1 MAASRGIRTHRRIA
15 FVGIGVVAALVA
27 AACGGGSKKATTS
40 TTETTA
46 AGQATET
53 STTLAEGTTAP
64 GETTTTGPAA
74 TGGGPATTTTAKASG
89 STKKATTAT
98 TARTTKQTLAS
109 GINNVV
115 GGGTTTAPQANV
127 QVGGTFTYLN
137 ASDPA
142 TVDADLLGTSVPSDG
157 VTGAALYDTLMYFN
171 KAGQVTPQTAE
182 SLTST
187 DGLVWTLKL
196 RPNIK
201 FTDGTP
207 YDAAAVKFNFA
218 RIGDPA
224 TKAQNAAF
232 VSSIDHMD
240 VVDAQTLKI
249 TLKAKSGVF
258 PNSVVPIGFVG
269 SPTAI
274 QKDPNAFANNPI
286 GAGPFMFKSWVRN
299 SAMTLVR
306 NPNYWNAPEPYLDQ
320 LIIKPIQD
328 EAQRV
333 NTLNAGQ
340 AQMLWTR
347 VPTSKATAEG
357 AGMSANAL
365 ITNGGTNAYFNT
377 TTAPFKDQRVRE
389 AVVRAIDRAAYANI
403 VNQNAAPPINS
414 IFSEQS
420 PFYDQS
426 LSQFPYDPTKAQQ
439 LFDAAAADLG
449 GPVTFE
455 ISGFAVQTQQTQAEY
470 MQGVLRNY
478 RNVKVTVQTY
488 AIAAGTQKLNSRDFQ
503 MMLAGNYFID
513 PEPAFTSRYV
523 CTANPNSTGWCDSN
537 FDADVN
543 TEKSTLDPNQRI
555 SALKDAQRI
564 FYAAAP
570 SIYYD
575 RGYSWMMTAPQVQNF
590 NFVNDGWVLFDRIW
604 LKTH

>member
-1 MAASRGIRTHRRIA
+1 MARTNGTFRA
-15 FVGIGVVAALVA
+15 AMAGIGIAIALVA
-27 AACGGGSKKATTS
+27 AACGGGSKKSTTANPSATS
-40 TTETTA
+40 TTEQGAETTTSLS
-46 AGQATET
+46 TET
-53 STTLAEGTTAP
+53 TLGTGTTTAP
-64 GETTTTGPAA
+64 GGV
-74 TGGGPATTTTAKASG
+74 S
-89 STKKATTAT
+89 TTAT
-98 TARTTKQTLAS
+98 TAKSSGGSSSKKVTTTTAARTKQTLAS

-115 GGGTTTAPQANV
+115 AAPTTTTPPADV

-171 KAGQVTPQTAE
+171 RNGQVTPQTA
-182 SLTST
+182 SSMTST

-207 YDAAAVKFNFA
+207 YDAAAVKFNFT

-224 TKAQNAAF
+224 TKAQNASF
-232 VSSIDHMD
+232 VSSIQQMD
-240 VVDAQTLKI
+240 VIDATTLKI

-258 PNSVVPIGFVG
+258 PNSLVPIGFIG

-274 QKDPNAFANNPI
+274 QKDPNGFANNPV

-299 SAMTLVR
+299 SAITLVR
-306 NPNYWNAPEPYLDQ
+306 NPSYWNAPLPYLDQ

-333 NTLNAGQ
+333 NTLNSGA

-357 AGMSANAL
+357 SGNIANAL

-377 TTAPFKDQRVRE
+377 TTVPFKDPRVRE
-389 AVVRAIDRAAYANI
+389 AVVRAIDRAQYAKV
-403 VNQNAAPPINS
+403 VNSNAAPAINS
-414 IFSEQS
+414 VFSEQS

-426 LSQFPYDPTKAQQ
+426 LGQYPYDPVKAQQ

-470 MQGVLRNY
+470 MQGVLRDFK
-478 RNVKVTVQTY
+478 NVKVTVQTY

-503 MMLAGNYFID
+503 MMLAGNYFVD
-513 PEPAFTSRYV
+513 PEPAFTSRYI
-523 CTANPNSTGWCDSN
+523 CAANPNPTGWCDTN
-537 FDADVN
+537 FDNDVN
-543 TEKSTLDPNQRI
+543 TEKSTLDASQRVTD
-555 SALKDAQRI
+555 LKDAQKI

-575 RGYSWMMTAPQVQNF
+575 RGYSWMMTSPQVQGF
-590 NFVNDGWVLFDRIW
+590 DFVNDGWVPFDKIW
-604 LKTH
+604 LKTR